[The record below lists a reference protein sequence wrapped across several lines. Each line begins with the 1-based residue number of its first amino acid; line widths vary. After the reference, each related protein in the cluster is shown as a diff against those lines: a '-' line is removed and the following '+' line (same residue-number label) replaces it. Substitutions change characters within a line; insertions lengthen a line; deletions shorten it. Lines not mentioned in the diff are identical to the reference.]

1 MFVGNIR
8 IIDGSY
14 VGQIPSEPFLVQI
27 LMGNATT
34 NQALAMANEE
44 LLIKQSTPQN

>member
-1 MFVGNIR
+1 MVLMSVRFPAN
-8 IIDGSY
+8 
-14 VGQIPSEPFLVQI
+14 PFLVHI

-34 NQALAMANEE
+34 NQTLAMMAMANEE

>member
-1 MFVGNIR
+1 MVLMSVRFPVN
-8 IIDGSY
+8 
-14 VGQIPSEPFLVQI
+14 PFLVQI

-34 NQALAMANEE
+34 NQALAMANEG